1 MSITLDH
8 TMAEDKSRS
17 ITKTVKQFGGK
28 LLGFVRQ
35 KVNSEEDAED
45 ILQEIWYQLTRLN
58 DIDELENI
66 GAWLYRIARNKI
78 VDGYRKKSTDSLE
91 DFEYQNEEGE
101 VNFKDI
107 LLLDDSNNPEDEFFK
122 ELFWEE
128 LNKALKEM
136 PEKQREVFELN
147 EIEGYTLQEIAD
159 KRGENIKTIISRK
172 GYAVKHLNNKLAYL
186 YNELNN

>member
-8 TMAEDKSRS
+8 TMAENKSRS
-17 ITKTVKQFGGK
+17 ITATVKQFGDK

-45 ILQEIWYQLTRLN
+45 ILQDIWYQLTRLN
-58 DIDELENI
+58 NAGELENI
-66 GAWLYRIARNKI
+66 GAWLYRVARNKI
-78 VDGYRKKSTDSLE
+78 VDGYRKKSTESLE
-91 DFEYQNEEGE
+91 DFGYENEEGE
-101 VNFKDI
+101 LNFKDI
-107 LLLDDSNNPEDEFFK
+107 LLLDDSNNPEDAFFK

-128 LNKALKEM
+128 LSKALSEL

-159 KRGENIKTIISRK
+159 KSGANIKTIISRK
-172 GYAVKHLNNKLAYL
+172 GYAVKHLHKRLAYL

>member
-1 MSITLDH
+1 MSITLDR
-8 TMAEDKSRS
+8 TMAEKKSRS
-17 ITKTVKQFGGK
+17 ITKTVKQFGDK

-35 KVNSEEDAED
+35 KVNSEEDVED
-45 ILQEIWYQLTRLN
+45 ILQDVWYQLTRLN
-58 DIDELENI
+58 DVEELENI
-66 GAWLYRIARNKI
+66 GAWLYRVARNKI
-78 VDGYRKKSTDSLE
+78 VDGYRKKSTESLE

-101 VNFKDI
+101 VSFKDI
-107 LLLDDSNNPEDEFFK
+107 LLLDDSNNPEDAFFK

-128 LNKALKEM
+128 LNKALQEL
-136 PEKQREVFELN
+136 PIKQREVFELN

>member
-8 TMAEDKSRS
+8 TMAEKKSRS
-17 ITKTVKQFGGK
+17 ITETVTQFGGK

-45 ILQEIWYQLTRLN
+45 ILQDIWYQLTRLN
-58 DIDELENI
+58 DIEELENI
-66 GAWLYRIARNKI
+66 GAWLYRVARNKI
-78 VDGYRKKSTDSLE
+78 VDRYRKKTTDSLE
-91 DFEYQNEEGE
+91 DFEYQNEDGE
-101 VNFKDI
+101 VSFKDI
-107 LLLDDSNNPEDEFFK
+107 LLIDDSNNPEAAFFK

-128 LNKALKEM
+128 LTKALNEL

-172 GYAVKHLNNKLAYL
+172 GYAVKHLHKKLGYL
-186 YNELNN
+186 YNELKN

>member
-1 MSITLDH
+1 
-8 TMAEDKSRS
+8 MANNKSRS

-66 GAWLYRIARNKI
+66 GAWLYRVARNKI

-101 VNFKDI
+101 LNFKDI
-107 LLLDDSNNPEDEFFK
+107 LLLDDSNNPEDAFFK

-128 LNKALKEM
+128 LSKALKEL

-159 KRGENIKTIISRK
+159 QRGENIKTIISRK
-172 GYAVKHLNNKLAYL
+172 GYAVKHLHKRLAYL